1 MTIPAVHPDTDSGDS
16 TTNIFREDLLIPPLS
31 FDKLSE
37 PPSFYSLRARDTR
50 PAFKKV
56 KLIVRLKEIVLC
68 RVLAFVVS
76 HVFSFVSFIYFVPFV
91 RRA

>member
-37 PPSFYSLRARDTR
+37 PPSFDSLRARDTR

-56 KLIVRLKEIVLC
+56 KLIVRPPLIC
-68 RVLAFVVS
+68 AGTASPLADC
-76 HVFSFVSFIYFVPFV
+76 
-91 RRA
+91 